1 MNELKPCPFCET
13 ALYPGRNVHRKAVMR
28 HSHNR
33 SCPLS
38 EASFIDNP
46 GFRERWNRRT
56 QPANDPLS
64 SDVEQAI
71 RELSKAIGADCL
83 LEYPDDKSLRIAV
96 DALRRIAPANDPLT
110 LDELRGMD
118 KEPVWIDEREE
129 PKYSGWYIAYW
140 DRGKYLVLQSIST
153 HGFLMDEYGKTWLAY
168 RRPPD
173 KEG

>member
-1 MNELKPCPFCET
+1 MDNLKPCPFCGLDAELISDDT
-13 ALYPGRNVHRKAVMR
+13 TTYGYPTPNWAVR
-28 HSHNR
+28 CVNEICIANDIFPNYSQH
-33 SCPLS
+33 
-38 EASFIDNP
+38 EDAVED
-46 GFRERWNRRT
+46 WNRRA
-56 QPANDPLS
+56 QPANDH
-64 SDVEQAI
+64 
-71 RELSKAIGADCL
+71 
-83 LEYPDDKSLRIAV
+83 
-96 DALRRIAPANDPLT
+96 LT